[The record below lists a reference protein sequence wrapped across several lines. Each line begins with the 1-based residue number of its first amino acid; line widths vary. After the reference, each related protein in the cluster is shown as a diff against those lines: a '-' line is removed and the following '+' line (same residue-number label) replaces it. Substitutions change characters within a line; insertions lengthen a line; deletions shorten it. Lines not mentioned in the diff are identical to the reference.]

1 MMIVYKRTLPT
12 NNFENL
18 NSSTNALERS
28 EDKVKEK
35 RKMCTIEPT
44 ASGYVSAT
52 EDDKFGSESRIIK
65 ENGWDINS

>member
-1 MMIVYKRTLPT
+1 M
-12 NNFENL
+12 
-18 NSSTNALERS
+18 NSSSNALERS

-35 RKMCTIEPT
+35 RKMSTIEPT

-52 EDDKFGSESRIIK
+52 EDDKFGSESRTIK